1 MIIGFEAKRAFKNF
15 TGLGN
20 YARSVIQILAHQ
32 YPENQYFIYSPDLV
46 KNSRTDFLF
55 LLKNGTIRSAPF
67 KFLKSFWRSK
77 GVITNLL
84 KDKVDI
90 YHGLS
95 HEIPLGLKNKG
106 IKSVVTIHDLIYL
119 RFPQY
124 FKPIDRKIYNI
135 KFRSACKHADRI
147 IAISEQTKKDIVH
160 FFGTDENKIEVV
172 YQGCDTIFYHLA
184 SFENLAEVRLKYQL
198 PKDYLLCV
206 GTLENRKNQLLI
218 LKALLH
224 LPNDTQLVLVGK
236 STSYKETL
244 MTFISTNSLEN
255 RVKIISNV
263 DFKDLPAI
271 YQQAKIFV
279 YPSIFEGFGIPI
291 LEALNSGVPVI
302 GAKGSCL
309 EEAGGPHSL
318 YIQPDDEI
326 ELSAAISKILDN
338 ETLKNEMIEKGKQFA
353 LNFREENI
361 AKNLMRVYQKTIQ
374 DV

>member
-1 MIIGFEAKRAFKNF
+1 
-15 TGLGN
+15 
-20 YARSVIQILAHQ
+20 
-32 YPENQYFIYSPDLV
+32 
-46 KNSRTDFLF
+46 
-55 LLKNGTIRSAPF
+55 
-67 KFLKSFWRSK
+67 
-77 GVITNLL
+77 
-84 KDKVDI
+84 
-90 YHGLS
+90 
-95 HEIPLGLKNKG
+95 
-106 IKSVVTIHDLIYL
+106 LI
-119 RFPQY
+119 
-124 FKPIDRKIYNI
+124 
-135 KFRSACKHADRI
+135 
-147 IAISEQTKKDIVH
+147 
-160 FFGTDENKIEVV
+160 
-172 YQGCDTIFYHLA
+172 
-184 SFENLAEVRLKYQL
+184 
-198 PKDYLLCV
+198 
-206 GTLENRKNQLLI
+206 
-218 LKALLH
+218 
-224 LPNDTQLVLVGK
+224 GK

-318 YIQPDDEI
+318 YIQPNDEI